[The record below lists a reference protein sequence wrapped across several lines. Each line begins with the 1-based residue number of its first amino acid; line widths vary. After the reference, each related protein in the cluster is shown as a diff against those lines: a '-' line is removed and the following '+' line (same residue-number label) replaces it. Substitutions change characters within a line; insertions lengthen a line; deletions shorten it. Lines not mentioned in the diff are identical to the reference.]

1 MKTLITILLV
11 LTFAQCI
18 CQNSVETNSNCLY
31 PVEISK
37 IKKFN
42 NDFDFQLRFWIHR
55 GCTVPYSMDL
65 FVMSQKNGKWSG
77 EYYSLKE
84 KMTKEYIYLN
94 EYKVIKHKIHEKD
107 CDSIWKYFSDNKI
120 LELPDM
126 EALKH
131 QFFIQ
136 NIDGSRSTIKVMDG
150 ETYTFEF
157 ITANSYKR
165 INYHCPE
172 SYATEY
178 THIPEL
184 KYIVNIIKLIG
195 QHIGKQNIPC

>member
-1 MKTLITILLV
+1 
-11 LTFAQCI
+11 
-18 CQNSVETNSNCLY
+18 
-31 PVEISK
+31 
-37 IKKFN
+37 
-42 NDFDFQLRFWIHR
+42 
-55 GCTVPYSMDL
+55 
-65 FVMSQKNGKWSG
+65 
-77 EYYSLKE
+77 
-84 KMTKEYIYLN
+84 MTKEYIYLN

-120 LELPDM
+120 LELPDLG
-126 EALKH
+126 ALIN
-131 QFFIQ
+131 QFFIK
-136 NIDGSRSTIKVMDG
+136 NNDGSRSMIKVIDG

-178 THIPEL
+178 TDIPEL

-195 QHIGKQNIPC
+195 QKIGKQTIPC